1 MSWWQRLVGKEI
13 IQTHSEVP
21 PTIMKTSVKLLPQGS
36 SLSTTLT
43 DPLTTPTTLATT
55 SATKSSAATAADEKK
70 KLGARTKAI
79 DVFKKMK
86 AQFADPYDLFREI
99 VQNSIDAGTDKTE
112 FTFEREYLL
121 REGLRTRY
129 VKCFKHELTR
139 NGTTIDSI
147 LAGLPEEI
155 SVDASAEIKEFYP
168 ILGKGYAQPQLEERL
183 SLGRAGIKS
192 YVGMLNEND
201 STLLTPESTQDL
213 SERNNLIVDSF
224 AVAEY
229 FVETLPTE
237 KLISY
242 FDRLLEVQK
251 GRELGR
257 NYWFSSSKNI
267 KSQLDILINRR
278 HRHLQERAEEGD
290 TLAQDALA
298 LSEEELTARASARW
312 STPEAKL
319 TEAETSLCSYLDS
332 VATHVKTKL
341 ETVLENAPLK
351 LKITARDYGRGMT
364 NNDREQF
371 LKKIFAS
378 SKGKDMEQIGRFGV
392 GFVSVF
398 ALNPTSVVVESTRA
412 GESWEYHFL
421 PNYVDGTVPG
431 ALYEPENPLDKGTK
445 ITIIVEN
452 ETPPEIEMI
461 IDEARKHL
469 LRDCRYVEKP
479 IYFNGE
485 KITTDFDLDAPVKV
499 RFGKKGIEGVIGL
512 VPSDKSSYGVYNN
525 RIRLEGNDKNLA
537 DTLEKEEGLF
547 SSKKHPRGGNVGF
560 AILVSSKYLNYDIA
574 RSKVVRDGNFEGI
587 VGVLEDQEEAL
598 AKEAFAV
605 VEGIAQR
612 GYKDSEAERV
622 SLRFIEDYLIRKIGK
637 AEKRIIFPKF
647 RKHRRMIKE
656 LEGLL
661 PDALLDRDLLH
672 TIDEEPWTVRQ
683 ILHYV
688 QQGHPSLQYAKRK
701 TELVSE
707 FQRNG
712 EVVFKE
718 PSGYLRAIIQ
728 KFAQETV
735 LENRFATTT
744 KSETISTLE
753 KAFIQGAA
761 DAVRHSPLRRRG
773 FRTVLGSHLGPKEQD
788 YPYILSYGSGGM
800 LYYDVQQQR
809 TIDDRLSP
817 WLGMIGAH
825 YQPLVKNLYQDTLVI
840 NFKNPYIQQVMLHE
854 QLYRDG
860 QGYQLLTQLLCAGE
874 YVNQDKFISGILRK
888 ERRRSGRQIYRSG
901 SMNREEFIR
910 GAAVPSLAPHS
921 TTTEDQKN
929 DTTIDAAIDTA
940 TDTEVD
946 DD

>member
-1 MSWWQRLVGKEI
+1 MSWWQRLMGK
-13 IQTHSEVP
+13 
-21 PTIMKTSVKLLPQGS
+21 KDVKLLLEES
-36 SLSTTLT
+36 SPKT
-43 DPLTTPTTLATT
+43 ATT
-55 SATKSSAATAADEKK
+55 TAKSSAATAADEKK

-112 FTFEREYLL
+112 FTFEMEYLL
-121 REGLRTRY
+121 SGDLRARY

-155 SVDASAEIKEFYP
+155 SVDASREIKEFQS

-201 STLLTPESTQDL
+201 STVLTPESSNSL
-213 SERNNLIVDSF
+213 LERNNLIVDSF
-224 AVAEY
+224 AIAEY
-229 FVETLPTE
+229 FVETIPTD

-242 FDRLLEVQK
+242 FDRLLEVQR
-251 GRELGR
+251 GRELGK

-332 VATHVKTKL
+332 VATPVKTKL
-341 ETVLENAPLK
+341 EKVLETAPLK

-378 SKGKDMEQIGRFGV
+378 SKGKDLEQIGRFGV

-431 ALYEPENPLDKGTK
+431 ALYEPENPLDRGTR
-445 ITIIVEN
+445 ITITVEN
-452 ETPPEIEMI
+452 ETLSDIEMI

-512 VPSDKSSYGVYNN
+512 VQSDKSFYEVYNN
-525 RIRLEGNDKNLA
+525 RIRLEGDTKNLA
-537 DTLEKEEGLF
+537 DTLQKEEGLF
-547 SSKKHPRGGNVGF
+547 GSEKRSWERVGF
-560 AILVSSKYLNYDIA
+560 AIRVSSKYLNYDIA
-574 RSKVVRDGNFEGI
+574 RSKVMRDGNFEGI

-605 VEGIAQR
+605 IEGIAQR
-612 GYKDSEAERV
+612 GYKDSDAEHL
-622 SLRFIEDYLIRKIGK
+622 SLRFIENYLDQIINK
-637 AEKRIIFPKF
+637 AENRIIFPKF
-647 RKHRRMIKE
+647 RKHRRMIKQ
-656 LEGLL
+656 LEDLL
-661 PDALLDRDLLH
+661 PDAILDRDLLH

-688 QQGHPSLQYAKRK
+688 QQGHPSLHYAQQK
-701 TELVSE
+701 TTLVAE

-718 PSGYLRAIIQ
+718 PSGYLRPIIG
-728 KFAQETV
+728 KFARETV
-735 LENRFATTT
+735 LEKRFATTT
-744 KSETISTLE
+744 KSETISTVE
-753 KAFIQGAA
+753 KTFIQGVA

-773 FRTVLGSHLGPKEQD
+773 FRTVIGSHLGPKEQD

-809 TIDDRLSP
+809 TTDDHLSS
-817 WLGMIGAH
+817 WLGMIGTH
-825 YQPLVKNLYQDTLVI
+825 YQPLARSLYQDTLVI
-840 NFKNPYIQQVMLHE
+840 NFENPYIQQVMLHE
-854 QLYRDG
+854 QLHRDG

-874 YVNQDKFISGILRK
+874 YVNQDSFISRILRK
-888 ERRRSGRQIYRSG
+888 EQRRSGRNVYRSS

-910 GAAVPSLAPHS
+910 GVAAPSLASHS
-921 TTTEDQKN
+921 AASEDPKSKMA
-929 DTTIDAAIDTA
+929 IDAA
-940 TDTEVD
+940 TDTPINPEVD